1 MEEQSMK
8 FAFLGL
14 GNMGRPVARNIIRL
28 GYEVLL
34 YDLFPENIEK
44 AREAGPS
51 GVAVSSPD
59 DVVDCD
65 VVCTC
70 LRMPADVTGLM
81 TSQDGLYG
89 KMKKGAIHVDFSTID
104 GPTTLSLEHAA
115 HAHGLGY
122 IQCTQGKTPEF
133 AERREQIL
141 YVGGK
146 ADAVDRLWEPV
157 FAKIAQPIRMRSAEA
172 ASAIKLI
179 TNMMSG
185 VILAA
190 IAESIRLGEETGM
203 SAEEVVELCRATGC
217 NSHHLQIAGPSIAR
231 RDLPPVFALDLERKD
246 MRLACEMARSKGL
259 NLTVSESAF
268 ALFNKAHDAGYGNWG
283 AGAVIQVVE

>member
-1 MEEQSMK
+1 MK

-28 GYEVLL
+28 GYDVLL
-34 YDLFPENIEK
+34 YDLLPENIEK
-44 AREAGPS
+44 AREAGPT
-51 GVAVSSPD
+51 GRAASSPD
-59 DVVDCD
+59 EAADCD

-70 LRMPADVTGLM
+70 LRMPDDVTGLM
-81 TSQDGLYG
+81 MGENGLYS

-104 GPTTLSLEHAA
+104 GPTTLKLEKAA
-115 HAHGLGY
+115 NELGLGY
-122 IQCTQGKTPEF
+122 IQCTQGKTPQF

-146 ADAVDRLWEPV
+146 PDVVDKLWEPV
-157 FAKIAQPIRMRSAEA
+157 FSKVAQPIRMKTAEA
-172 ASAIKLI
+172 ASSIKLI

-203 SAEEVVELCRATGC
+203 SGEEVVELCKATGC
-217 NSHHLQIAGPSIAR
+217 NSHHLQIAGASIAK

-268 ALFNKAHDAGYGNWG
+268 ALFNKAHDAGFGNWG
-283 AGAVIQVVE
+283 AGAIIKVVD